1 MKKIHCL
8 NPIAACGTDL
18 FPADYEMTDNKAEA
32 DAFLVRS
39 ASMHEMELPEGL
51 LAVGRAG
58 AGVNNIPLDECAKA
72 GVVVFNTPGAN
83 ANGVK
88 ELVLAGMFLASRD
101 IVGGIKWCQDNAE
114 DENIAKTTE
123 KSKKAFAGW
132 ELKGKKLGVIGLG
145 AIGAEVANAATHLG
159 MEVYGYDPYIS
170 VNAAWRLSRNVKHI
184 TNVDTIF
191 QECDYIT
198 VHVPLLE
205 STKGMINKEKLDMMK
220 DGVVI
225 LNFARD
231 TLVND
236 DDMAAAL
243 EAGKVARY
251 VSDFPN
257 PKVVH
262 MKHVILTPHLGAS
275 TRESEDNCAVMAV
288 QEITDYLEN
297 GNIKNSVNYPAC
309 DMGVCQAAS
318 RIAVLHMNI
327 PNMIGQITA
336 ILAAQGVNI
345 SDMTNKSRDKYAYTL
360 LDLEHKPE
368 EVAALPYD
376 VYNRKEACAAVAG
389 NPISFL
395 NIDRAETQFS
405 DDVDTYADCVYEKAR
420 ELLDTQI
427 AEGVYVTDA
436 GDHYYLYELTMDGRS
451 QTGIVACSSIDDYVN
466 GVVKK
471 HENTRED
478 KEIDRIRHVDTV
490 NAQTGPIFLAY
501 RQNETLKAIVAEE
514 KAKPALYDF
523 VSDDGI
529 RHRVWKINDPAQTEA
544 IEAAFA
550 AIPATYIADGHH
562 RAASAVKVGLKRRAE
577 NPGYTGEE
585 PFNYFL
591 SVLFPDEE
599 LMILPYNRV
608 VKDLNGLSREQFFE
622 AVKEKFELEEIGK
635 EPYAPAEKGTF
646 GMYLDNT
653 WYALKVLPQYKS
665 ADPVKGLDVSI
676 LQDQLLGPVLGIGDP
691 RTDKRIDFIGGI
703 RGLKEL
709 ERRVSEDMEIAFS
722 MYPTSI
728 EELLAVADAG
738 LLMPPKSTWFE
749 PKLRSGL
756 FIHRLS

>member
-1 MKKIHCL
+1 M
-8 NPIAACGTDL
+8 AAVKPFICIR
-18 FPADYEMTDNKAEA
+18 PA
-32 DAFLVRS
+32 
-39 ASMHEMELPEGL
+39 
-51 LAVGRAG
+51 
-58 AGVNNIPLDECAKA
+58 
-72 GVVVFNTPGAN
+72 
-83 ANGVK
+83 K
-88 ELVLAGMFLASRD
+88 E
-101 IVGGIKWCQDNAE
+101 
-114 DENIAKTTE
+114 
-123 KSKKAFAGW
+123 
-132 ELKGKKLGVIGLG
+132 
-145 AIGAEVANAATHLG
+145 NAA
-159 MEVYGYDPYIS
+159 
-170 VNAAWRLSRNVKHI
+170 
-184 TNVDTIF
+184 
-191 QECDYIT
+191 
-198 VHVPLLE
+198 
-205 STKGMINKEKLDMMK
+205 
-220 DGVVI
+220 
-225 LNFARD
+225 
-231 TLVND
+231 
-236 DDMAAAL
+236 
-243 EAGKVARY
+243 KVA
-251 VSDFPN
+251 SF
-257 PKVVH
+257 
-262 MKHVILTPHLGAS
+262 
-275 TRESEDNCAVMAV
+275 
-288 QEITDYLEN
+288 
-297 GNIKNSVNYPAC
+297 
-309 DMGVCQAAS
+309 
-318 RIAVLHMNI
+318 
-327 PNMIGQITA
+327 
-336 ILAAQGVNI
+336 
-345 SDMTNKSRDKYAYTL
+345 
-360 LDLEHKPE
+360 
-368 EVAALPYD
+368 PYD

-389 NPISFL
+389 NPVSFL

-478 KEIDRIRHVDTV
+478 KELDRIRHVDTV

-514 KAKPALYDF
+514 KAKPVLYDF

-529 RHRVWKINDPAQTEA
+529 RHRVWKIDDPAQTAA

-608 VKDLNGLSREQFFE
+608 VKDLNGMSREQFFE
-622 AVKEKFELEEIGK
+622 AVKGKFELEEIGK

-653 WYALKVLPQYKS
+653 WYALKVLPQYRS
-665 ADPVKGLDVSI
+665 TDPVKGLDVSI

-709 ERRVSEDMEIAFS
+709 ERRVREDMEIAFS

-728 EELLAVADAG
+728 KELLAVADAG

-756 FIHRLS
+756 FIHKLS